1 MEEAIVSW
9 LLKLKGPPAV
19 LIHISSTTSSSLT
32 KGWVVRGEAH
42 VHWLY
47 HFSEGMWDGRGGL
60 SEKNI
65 SLTLEIQRM
74 KPKAVISASNF
85 NIDIVGVLE
94 GEEGEW

>member
-1 MEEAIVSW
+1 
-9 LLKLKGPPAV
+9 
-19 LIHISSTTSSSLT
+19 
-32 KGWVVRGEAH
+32 
-42 VHWLY
+42 
-47 HFSEGMWDGRGGL
+47 MWDGRGGL

-94 GEEGEW
+94 GEEGDW